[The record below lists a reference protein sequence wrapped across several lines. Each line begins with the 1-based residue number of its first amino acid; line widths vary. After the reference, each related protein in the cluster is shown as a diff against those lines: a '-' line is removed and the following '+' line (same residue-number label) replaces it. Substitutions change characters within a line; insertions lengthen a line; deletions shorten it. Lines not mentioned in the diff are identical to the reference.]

1 MAELQRLDACR
12 ALDVLA
18 FELWNRAYFA
28 ASVPDRGD
36 AFFDQFPAWYSGLMA
51 EQEAGTCACYVLVGE
66 NGSILGRFDLYDVKD
81 ETAELGYRMAR
92 RFAGHGLATAAVQEL
107 CQVAPARHGLHLLK
121 AANSDANIASQHV
134 LLHAGFVAVC
144 PAVTA
149 ELGGM
154 PGTWYQRD
162 LAV

>member
-36 AFFDQFPAWYSGLMA
+36 AFFDQFPAWYDGLMA

-81 ETAELGYRMAR
+81 EIAELGYRMAK

-107 CQVAPARHGLHLLK
+107 CQLAPTRHGLHLLK
-121 AANSDANIASQHV
+121 AANCDANIASQHV
-134 LLHAGFVAVC
+134 LLNAGFVPVC

-149 ELGGM
+149 ELGGL

>member
-36 AFFDQFPAWYSGLMA
+36 AFFDQFPGWYDGLMA
-51 EQEAGTCACYVLVGE
+51 EQEAGTCVCYVLAGE

-81 ETAELGYRMAR
+81 ETAELGYRMAK

-134 LLHAGFVAVC
+134 LLHAGFVPVC
-144 PAVTA
+144 PAVAA
-149 ELGGM
+149 ELGGL

>member
-1 MAELQRLDACR
+1 MAELQRLDDCR

-18 FELWNRAYFA
+18 FELGNRAYFA

-36 AFFDQFPAWYSGLMA
+36 AFFDQFPVWFSGLMA
-51 EQEAGTCACYVLVGE
+51 EQDAGCCACYVLVGE
-66 NGSILGRFDLYDVKD
+66 NDAILGRFDLYDVKD
-81 ETAELGYRMAR
+81 ETAELGYRMAK

-107 CQVAPARHGLHLLK
+107 CQLAPARHGLHLLK

-134 LLHAGFVAVC
+134 LLHAGFVPVC

-149 ELGGM
+149 ELGGL

>member
-18 FELWNRAYFA
+18 FELGNRAYFA

-51 EQEAGTCACYVLVGE
+51 EQEAGCCACYVLTGE
-66 NGSILGRFDLYDVKD
+66 NDAILGRFDLYDVKD
-81 ETAELGYRMAR
+81 ETAELGYRMAK

-107 CQVAPARHGLHLLK
+107 CQLAPARHGLHLLK
-121 AANSDANIASQHV
+121 AANCDANVASRHV
-134 LLHAGFVAVC
+134 LLKAGFVPVC

-154 PGTWYQRD
+154 PGTWYQRN
-162 LAV
+162 LTV

>member
-81 ETAELGYRMAR
+81 ETAELGYRMAK
-92 RFAGHGLATAAVQEL
+92 RFAGLGLATAAVQKL
-107 CQVAPARHGLHLLK
+107 CQVASARHGLHLLK

>member
-36 AFFDQFPAWYSGLMA
+36 AFFDQFSAWYSHLMA
-51 EQEAGTCACYVLVGE
+51 EQEAGTCACYVLTGE
-66 NGSILGRFDLYDVKD
+66 NGAILGRFDLYDVKD
-81 ETAELGYRMAR
+81 ETAELGYRMAK
-92 RFAGHGLATAAVQEL
+92 RFAGHGLATAAVQKL

-134 LLHAGFVAVC
+134 LLHAGFTPVC

-149 ELGGM
+149 ALGGM
-154 PGTWYQRD
+154 PGTWYRRD
-162 LAV
+162 LAL